1 MSGKEIKF
9 LYIIYNRKVTKYIM
23 KTYEQ
28 KSLNHKKSFRN
39 SLISEKINL

>member
-1 MSGKEIKF
+1 MSGKEINF
-9 LYIIYNRKVTKYIM
+9 LDITYNRQMAKYIM
-23 KTYEQ
+23 KTYVQ

>member
-1 MSGKEIKF
+1 MFGKEINF
-9 LYIIYNRKVTKYIM
+9 LDIIYNRKVTKYIM

-39 SLISEKINL
+39 TLIYEKIYL